1 MKLVWGLLLLL
12 FIALGAFSSLM
23 ISSLFSLT
31 KAQLDRF
38 YQLKDVRARR
48 IAKLMN
54 RPFDVLVTLLFLDVV
69 GGVLSQNAASNLVS
83 DYGDS
88 FALKVGLPWLLWVV
102 FAELFPKII
111 GMQHN
116 SAVALFA
123 GRFLEY
129 SDRAFGT
136 PRKFIVSATQII
148 ARTLF
153 GFLGESKR
161 ISTRELVSAITTEK
175 EVDIL
180 NKDEKNLIT
189 GILAL
194 GESNLRQIMT
204 PRADIITFDLNRPL
218 IHLKRKFEQVDAIPI
233 VWGSLDHI
241 VGILFSRDF
250 SRVDPTTLDELK
262 AILKKPQF
270 IPETLNVSRRL
281 LHQLQA
287 SDGQLQIV
295 VDEYGVV
302 TGLITLDNLL
312 ERLFRAPQEVRSGK
326 RRYWQMDD
334 RALIASG
341 QWELDEMEA
350 MFGYMV
356 ADRKNRV
363 TVGGWLSDV
372 FGEIPKAGSKRQIGD
387 LLFSVL
393 AAEPNRIRR
402 IYIRRS

>member
-1 MKLVWGLLLLL
+1 MKLVWGLLLLSFL
-12 FIALGAFSSLM
+12 ALGAFSSLM

-38 YQLKDVRARR
+38 RHLQDVRAQR

-123 GRFLEY
+123 GRFLWL
-129 SDRAFGT
+129 SNQAFGT
-136 PRKFIVSATQII
+136 PRKFIVSTTQII

-153 GFLGESKR
+153 GFLGESKAVT
-161 ISTRELVSAITTEK
+161 TRELVSAVTTEK
-175 EVDIL
+175 GIDIL
-180 NKDEKNLIT
+180 TKGEKSLIT
-189 GILAL
+189 GMLAL

-204 PRADIITFDLNRPL
+204 PRADIVTFDLDHPL
-218 IHLKRKFEQVDAIPI
+218 TQLQQKFEQVEALPI
-233 VWGSLDHI
+233 VRGSLDHI
-241 VGILFSRDF
+241 VGILFFRDF
-250 SRVDPTTLDELK
+250 SRFCPTTLDELK
-262 AILKKPQF
+262 SLLRKPQF

-287 SDGQLQIV
+287 ADGQLQIV

-302 TGLITLDNLL
+302 TGLITLENLL
-312 ERLFRAPQEVRSGK
+312 ERLLGSPQEVRSGK
-326 RRYWQMDD
+326 RRYWQMND
-334 RALIASG
+334 RSLIASG
-341 QWELDEMEA
+341 QWELDELETL
-350 MFGYMV
+350 FDYQIP
-356 ADRKNRV
+356 DRKNRV
-363 TVGGWLSDV
+363 TLGGWLSDI
-372 FGEIPKAGSKRQIGD
+372 FGEIPKAGSKRQIGE
-387 LLFSVL
+387 LLFSIL